1 MSIIP
6 VSCTHEEESVDEWV
20 PHEVECRKCPKDM
33 AAVVEI
39 NTSEDVGTDVSG
51 REEGVEEEEKA
62 NLEVVLDGGRKRG
75 DKRRTGLELGRLLDG
90 YWQRW
95 SPISSPSISR
105 PLRHGEAL
113 GPGCC
118 GGWEE
123 WSDRRPD
130 FSDFVCAM
138 HFLHSQLVI

>member
-1 MSIIP
+1 
-6 VSCTHEEESVDEWV
+6 
-20 PHEVECRKCPKDM
+20 M

-75 DKRRTGLELGRLLDG
+75 EKRRVVGLGHLDG
-90 YWQRW
+90 DWQRW
-95 SPISSPSISR
+95 SPISSPSVSR

-113 GPGCC
+113 GPGSWLLWWV
-118 GGWEE
+118 GRMVW
-123 WSDRRPD
+123 
-130 FSDFVCAM
+130 
-138 HFLHSQLVI
+138 

>member
-6 VSCTHEEESVDEWV
+6 VSCTHEEESVDERV
-20 PHEVECRKCPKDM
+20 PHEVESRKSPKDM

-39 NTSEDVGTDVSG
+39 DASEDVSSDVSG

-75 DKRRTGLELGRLLDG
+75 EKRRVIGLGLLDG
-90 YWQRW
+90 DWQRW
-95 SPISSPSISR
+95 SPISSPSVSR

-113 GPGCC
+113 GLWVGIMV
-118 GGWEE
+118 W
-123 WSDRRPD
+123 
-130 FSDFVCAM
+130 
-138 HFLHSQLVI
+138 

>member
-1 MSIIP
+1 
-6 VSCTHEEESVDEWV
+6 
-20 PHEVECRKCPKDM
+20 M

-39 NTSEDVGTDVSG
+39 DASEDVGPDVSG
-51 REEGVEEEEKA
+51 GEERVEEEEKA

-75 DKRRTGLELGRLLDG
+75 EKRRVVGLGLLDG
-90 YWQRW
+90 DWQRW
-95 SPISSPSISR
+95 SAISSPSVSR

-123 WSDRRPD
+123 WSGRRPD